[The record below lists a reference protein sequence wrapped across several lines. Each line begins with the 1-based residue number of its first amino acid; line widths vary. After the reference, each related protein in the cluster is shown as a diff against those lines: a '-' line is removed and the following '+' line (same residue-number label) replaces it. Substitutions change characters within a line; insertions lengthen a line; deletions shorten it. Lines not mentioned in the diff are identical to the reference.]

1 MRQQAASAHEALT
14 RAVNDSLGELVRAE
28 VQALLDRWGEIESA
42 ARVTSDRGIEGLVK
56 TRLHG
61 DLHLGQVVVVRDDFH
76 ILDFEGEPLRPLSE
90 RRVKSSPLRD
100 VAGMLRSFDYA
111 ASTALHRRPEVRPG
125 GGEVLRRALLD
136 WRHQVIGQFLEG
148 YRTAIAG
155 CPSVPAAEAT
165 FRSMLDLF
173 LLEKVLYE
181 IRYEAANRPD
191 WLIIP
196 VGGLRALLDRISVAS
211 ELSDRPLP

>member
-1 MRQQAASAHEALT
+1 MLLSRWEETETAAGGL
-14 RAVNDSLGELVRAE
+14 RDGDVG
-28 VQALLDRWGEIESA
+28 
-42 ARVTSDRGIEGLVK
+42 GLVK

-76 ILDFEGEPLRPLSE
+76 ILDFEGEPLRPMSE
-90 RRVKSSPLRD
+90 RRAKSSPLKD

-111 ASTALHRRPEVRPG
+111 ASTVLHRRPEVRPG
-125 GGEVLRRALLD
+125 GGELLRRALVA
-136 WRHQVIGQFLEG
+136 WRSQVVGRFLEG

-155 CPSVPAAEAT
+155 CPSVPATDAT

-181 IRYEAANRPD
+181 ICYEAANRPD
-191 WLIIP
+191 WLVIP
-196 VGGLRALLDRISVAS
+196 LRGLLGLLDTAAGAT
-211 ELSDRPLP
+211 DRSGSPPLP